1 MIILLL
7 TIISVVCG
15 FFSMIF
21 HLIYTYYKKYK
32 KEDIYKKISIFFR
45 IFTLIFL
52 GISMILVNFN
62 LISDNHSS
70 KTKNLKVINVLVIL
84 LPIAIIELL
93 LSFV

>member
-7 TIISVVCG
+7 TIISVVSG

-21 HLIYTYYKKYK
+21 HLIYTYYKKHK
-32 KEDIYKKISIFFR
+32 KKKDIYKKLAIFFR

-52 GISMILVNFN
+52 GLSMVLVNSN
-62 LISDNHSS
+62 IIDSHSS
-70 KTKNLKVINVLVIL
+70 KPKNLKIINILVIL